1 MEVNMTLTIETF
13 KHPSTETYCHR
24 VSGVLIQRFN
34 AAIVWPGQNPGCCCV
49 VGEEFQKE
57 ISRKQRK
64 PKFYY
69 IDSVQASDHR
79 EMIRKCVDILAR
91 IPIET
96 FYSTQEK
103 AAIYTLQ
110 DWNSEQGDNNLQ
122 EIWTQVPSCY
132 QEDGNIEYHLSVLKE
147 LMNPTAER
155 LLWLDMGQIRSE
167 LANIP
172 ANVIN
177 ILHSE
182 FPQAAALAYVTTSLE
197 ADPYCPNDEVSL
209 AKTDY
214 DLFGK

>member
-1 MEVNMTLTIETF
+1 MTLTIETF
-13 KHPSTETYCHR
+13 KDPSTDSYYHR

-57 ISRKQRK
+57 IFRRQRK

-79 EMIRKCVDILAR
+79 EMIRRCVDILAR
-91 IPIET
+91 YPIET

-110 DWNSEQGDNNLQ
+110 DWNSEQGDNNLH
-122 EIWTQVPSCY
+122 EIWTQVPCCY
-132 QEDGNIEYHLSVLKE
+132 EEDGNIEYQLNVLKE
-147 LMNPTAER
+147 IMNRAAER
-155 LLWLDMGQIRSE
+155 LLWLDKGHIRSE

-172 ANVIN
+172 ANVSN

-182 FPQAAALAYVTTSLE
+182 FPQSAALAYVVTSLE
-197 ADPYCPNDEVSL
+197 ADPYFPHDKVSMV
-209 AKTDY
+209 KTDY
-214 DLFGK
+214 DLFAK